1 MALPQVDYPKPV
13 QLTGL
18 TGVVAD
24 AQVDGERL
32 AMAPSRLPV
41 TALAVIGNAE
51 VAKRTGLADP
61 VAVLTADGQCLLEV
75 PGGPAKTSLG
85 RVASA
90 EHRQCGGAGGMAVH
104 SSGLSEVADIQV
116 TEDGGGQADRV
127 AGPSVVGGM
136 SGDADKGRSLHV
148 QPCQRRG
155 RAGDRRHRAGGL
167 W

>member
-24 AQVDGERL
+24 AQVDGERP

-85 RVASA
+85 RVDSA
-90 EHRQCGGAGGMAVH
+90 EHRQCCRFGAAVAGPCGGAAGMGVH
-104 SSGLSEVADIQV
+104 RSGLSEVGGPHGKG
-116 TEDGGGQADRV
+116 DGG
-127 AGPSVVGGM
+127 
-136 SGDADKGRSLHV
+136 
-148 QPCQRRG
+148 
-155 RAGDRRHRAGGL
+155 
-167 W
+167 